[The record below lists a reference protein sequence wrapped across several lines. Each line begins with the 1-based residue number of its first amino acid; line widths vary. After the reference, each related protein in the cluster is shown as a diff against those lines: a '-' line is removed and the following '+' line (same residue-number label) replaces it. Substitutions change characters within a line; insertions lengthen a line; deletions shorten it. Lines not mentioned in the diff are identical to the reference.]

1 MIHVGVLKIDFH
13 ISDSSSLK
21 EKRAVLRHIKDRVR
35 RDFNVSISEVDNH
48 DKWKLAT
55 FAVSCVSNDKKH
67 VDSMLN
73 KIKNFFEKNRNI
85 VIVDYQIEMI

>member
-1 MIHVGVLKIDFH
+1 MIRIGVLKIDFH

-35 RDFNVSISEVDNH
+35 RDFNVSISEVNNH

-55 FAVSCVSNDKKH
+55 LAVSCVSNDKKH
-67 VDSMLN
+67 VDAMLN

-85 VIVDYQIEMI
+85 VVVDYQIEMI